1 MSLLFCSASS
11 IARFKVSAIGGAE
24 ASCAEPEIA
33 SNIPAT
39 AAAPTRMI
47 PRIVMLLPNMF

>member
-33 SNIPAT
+33 KNIT
-39 AAAPTRMI
+39 AIVAALARMI
-47 PRIVMLLPNMF
+47 PRIVVILPEML

>member
-1 MSLLFCSASS
+1 LLFCSASS

-24 ASCAEPEIA
+24 ASWAEPEIA

-47 PRIVMLLPNMF
+47 PRIVMLLPNMS